1 MFMNE
6 YRHTIDAKGRM
17 ILPARFREELGTRF
31 VLSRGIDQCL
41 TIYPMEHWQT
51 LTTSL
56 QKLSFT
62 KSNVR
67 KLRRFLIGSSTE
79 MECDRQGRILI
90 PAHLREYA
98 GLKKEALVIGTGAT
112 IEIWNPA
119 VLDAA
124 NGDDESIADLAESL
138 DIPMDFDL

>member
-62 KSNVR
+62 KSSVC
-67 KLRRFLIGSSTE
+67 STC
-79 MECDRQGRILI
+79 MC
-90 PAHLREYA
+90 
-98 GLKKEALVIGTGAT
+98 
-112 IEIWNPA
+112 
-119 VLDAA
+119 
-124 NGDDESIADLAESL
+124 
-138 DIPMDFDL
+138 

>member
-1 MFMNE
+1 
-6 YRHTIDAKGRM
+6 M

-62 KSNVR
+62 KSSVR